1 MALII
6 LILSM
11 QWNNCNPNF
20 NYMQNNP
27 RDQNNNNNRQ
37 YSHSHRNTSESF
49 GERSSR
55 QNTSTYTNQ
64 QQHRWSS
71 RDHQDRSNYSRC
83 SSRFG
88 SSRDE
93 VRRESS
99 RRAGEEHRDKE
110 TSEQQE
116 KPKQQTQSKAYKAR
130 VEDQAK
136 SKKQITNPQQAK
148 EEREKK
154 TKTKEDGQEVVAE
167 RLNRPTTSRGLR
179 STTSC
184 SSLKSLEGDK
194 RKLPAKPSEVQK
206 KPTKSSSQKELQAVS
221 LHTYP
226 QIQVRPLAKLLKQ
239 EILAVTQEKRAA
251 EEAPPPNGDIVQLS
265 PRSATHLRR
274 RTVSSHGEASITD
287 RLANMDKEG
296 LKYIINNS
304 DTIYNEHL
312 KQHARRRL
320 REEIRRQ
327 LKEIEL
333 DQPKD
338 QPAKELVEDEI
349 VDAIKLPQVL
359 LQEIEKCFG
368 LELSVQQKHGEL
380 EEQQQTEQE
389 QVEQV
394 QEQQQEQLVQQQ
406 VVQEEQEQGEQEQQ
420 QEVHQMMQEQEQQEQ
435 EQLEQKP
442 NINNII
448 KEEKEQPITHMAK
461 ESSTDL
467 MRRLKVAEQSNKA
480 MAGNIPAATATTQKQ
495 SVESRKRNLQKQ
507 QQEQIAAKAQAN
519 LLAIKTEIHKDSNSN
534 SPITYIVLS
543 SSEDEDDD
551 EKEEEQ
557 EVDQEKEEQ
566 VAAADNDSSNSSC
579 LKEDAEKVVDSFE
592 QLLLPQLKESLV
604 ERYRSSHSTSLQSR
618 LLFISC
624 VVTSERNTQQKFSKI
639 EVAKMQQN
647 LKSSDNR
654 LGIEFLQREIANV
667 VNQFKQREQ
676 EQEQEQERDTVAAN
690 EPNELNLA
698 CSTDAK
704 SAELAA
710 SHQSE
715 TDVAEQAAASS
726 SRASLLPTPPRNGT
740 PTTNMTNATR
750 SLHPALA
757 LGVPYLSL
765 EAATAAAGLPNLNG
779 LPLGCSSLESVADSL
794 LHSGGDSV
802 VQSLLEI
809 DRRLLENQNRRSFL
823 EEMIMKFQKEKSDM
837 EMASL
842 ELQNRKFLLLNAVI
856 GRNQMAAAASTTSPL
871 LANTPTNSPPP
882 PPPAAPS
889 PPAVSQPKRKLRPK
903 RHTRF
908 LPKRKPK
915 KQHNPSAQQVNE
927 AESKSSQ
934 TEESLTSSTTTSTSK
949 SISIPLAI
957 KQEPAVPVEVAEPV
971 QLNKENDGTTKR
983 AASDSTGAASNKRQ
997 CLGRTA
1003 TTNAAQ
1009 QQPLAVIPPLPPPP
1023 PPPEPFAH
1031 MSYELP
1037 RMLRK
1042 PTPPPAQVP
1051 SSPQSVGSSTESFNY
1066 DFIPSGRLH
1075 NIVSPITQICIHKV
1089 SIIAASENG
1098 DIYVFN
1104 IGSHKLEQQVPKHS
1118 EAITNMFL
1126 CERNS
1131 MLYTTSLD
1139 GFLKKSSLEVGVA

>member
-1 MALII
+1 M
-6 LILSM
+6 
-11 QWNNCNPNF
+11 
-20 NYMQNNP
+20 
-27 RDQNNNNNRQ
+27 
-37 YSHSHRNTSESF
+37 
-49 GERSSR
+49 
-55 QNTSTYTNQ
+55 
-64 QQHRWSS
+64 
-71 RDHQDRSNYSRC
+71 
-83 SSRFG
+83 
-88 SSRDE
+88 
-93 VRRESS
+93 RRESS
-99 RRAGEEHRDKE
+99 RRGGGDEHRDKE

-116 KPKQQTQSKAYKAR
+116 KPKQQTESKAYKAR
-130 VEDQAK
+130 EEDQTK
-136 SKKQITNPQQAK
+136 SKKEITNPQESK

-154 TKTKEDGQEVVAE
+154 TKTKEDG
-167 RLNRPTTSRGLR
+167 LNRPTTSRGLR
-179 STTSC
+179 STTNC
-184 SSLKSLEGDK
+184 SPLKSLEGEK
-194 RKLPAKPSEVQK
+194 RKPPAKPSEVQK
-206 KPTKSSSQKELQAVS
+206 KPTKSSSEKEPQAVS
-221 LHTYP
+221 LQTYP
-226 QIQVRPLAKLLKQ
+226 QIQVRPLTELLKQ
-239 EILAVTQEKRAA
+239 EILAVTQEKR
-251 EEAPPPNGDIVQLS
+251 EAGGAPSPNGGIVQS
-265 PRSATHLRR
+265 TSRSATHLRR
-274 RTVSSHGEASITD
+274 PTVSSHGEASITD
-287 RLANMDKEG
+287 RLASMDKEG

-312 KQHARRRL
+312 KQQARRRL

-327 LKEIEL
+327 LKDIEL

-349 VDAIKLPQVL
+349 VDAIKLPQIL

-368 LELSVQQKHGEL
+368 LELSVQEKQGEQ
-380 EEQQQTEQE
+380 EEQQELEQE
-389 QVEQV
+389 QVGQV
-394 QEQQQEQLVQQQ
+394 QEQQL
-406 VVQEEQEQGEQEQQ
+406 EQQ
-420 QEVHQMMQEQEQQEQ
+420 PVGQEQQEQ
-435 EQLEQKP
+435 EQQQEEHQVVQEQQQLEQEQLELEQEQELLEQKP

-448 KEEKEQPITHMAK
+448 KEENDQPIAHMAK

-467 MRRLKVAEQSNKA
+467 MRRLEVAEQSNKA
-480 MAGNIPAATATTQKQ
+480 MAGNITAATPTTQKQ

-507 QQEQIAAKAQAN
+507 QQEQIAVEAQTN
-519 LLAIKTEIHKDSNSN
+519 LMAIKKEIQKDSNSN

-551 EKEEEQ
+551 EKDEELEMEAQ
-557 EVDQEKEEQ
+557 RKLQKELEQEKEEQ
-566 VAAADNDSSNSSC
+566 SDHSNSSR

-592 QLLLPQLKESLV
+592 KLLLPQLKESLA

-624 VVTSERNTQQKFSKI
+624 VVTSERNTQQTFSKI

-676 EQEQEQERDTVAAN
+676 EQELERDAAAAAN
-690 EPNELNLA
+690 VPNELNLA
-698 CSTDAK
+698 CAIDDK

-710 SHQSE
+710 SHQRE
-715 TDVAEQAAASS
+715 TDAASS
-726 SRASLLPTPPRNGT
+726 STRASLLPTPPRNGT

-765 EAATAAAGLPNLNG
+765 DTATAAAGLPKLNG
-779 LPLGCSSLESVADSL
+779 LGSLESVGESL
-794 LHSGGDSV
+794 LLSSGDSV

-856 GRNQMAAAASTTSPL
+856 GRNQMAAAASTSSPL

-882 PPPAAPS
+882 PPAQAAPS
-889 PPAVSQPKRKLRPK
+889 PPAVAPPKRKLRPK
-903 RHTRF
+903 RRTRF

-915 KQHNPSAQQVNE
+915 KLRNPPAQQVNE
-927 AESKSSQ
+927 AESKSCQ
-934 TEESLTSSTTTSTSK
+934 TEESLTSSTATSTSK
-949 SISIPLAI
+949 SISIPQPM
-957 KQEPAVPVEVAEPV
+957 KQEPAAPVELADPV
-971 QLNKENDGTTKR
+971 QLNKENEATTKR
-983 AASDSTGAASNKRQ
+983 AASDSNGAASNKRQ

-1003 TTNAAQ
+1003 TTNASQQQ

-1023 PPPEPFAH
+1023 PPPEPFSH

-1042 PTPPPAQVP
+1042 PTPPPAQSP
-1051 SSPQSVGSSTESFNY
+1051 SSPQSMGSESFNY
-1066 DFIPSGRLH
+1066 GFIPSGRLH

-1104 IGSHKLEQQVPKHS
+1104 IGSHKLEQQIPKHS

-1126 CERNS
+1126 CDRES
-1131 MLYTTSLD
+1131 FLYTTSLD
-1139 GFLKKSSLEVGVA
+1139 GFLKKSSLEVGVV